1 MKRLT
6 LATLA
11 LLLASAACNVGFPNA
26 VRGSGNIV
34 TQSFDVS
41 GFDQI
46 ELDTI
51 GDVHTEQGDSESLTI
66 ETDDNIL
73 PLLEVVVKDGKLI
86 LRAQDGADFAPSNTI
101 TFRVTVRE
109 LSAITAN
116 ASGDFFVEPITGKS
130 LAVHVN
136 ASGDVNLEGVKVEG
150 FSVTSAGSGDVTVDS
165 LEADDVQ
172 LQLSADGNATLAGE
186 TPSLN
191 VAVNGSGSLHADD
204 LQTSDAVIALRASGN
219 ATVWA
224 ADSLDITLSGS
235 GDLSYYG
242 NPKLRTNL
250 TGSGDV
256 TALGE
261 K

>member
-6 LATLA
+6 FAILV
-11 LLLASAACNVGFPNA
+11 LLLASAACNVGFPSA

-34 TQSFDVS
+34 KQSFDVS

-51 GDVHTEQGDSESLTI
+51 GAVHIEQGDSESLNI

-73 PLLEVVVKDGKLI
+73 PLLEVQVKDGKLI
-86 LRAQDGADFAPSNTI
+86 LCAQDGADFAPSNTI

-109 LSAITAN
+109 LSAVTAN
-116 ASGDFFVEPITGKS
+116 ASGDFFVGPITGKS

-136 ASGDVNLEGVKVEG
+136 ASGDVNLEGVEVG
-150 FSVTSAGSGDVTVDS
+150 QFSVTSAGSGDVTVDS
-165 LEADDVQ
+165 LEADDAKVD
-172 LQLSADGNATLAGE
+172 LSADGSVMLAGG
-186 TPSLN
+186 TLSLS
-191 VAVNGSGSLHADD
+191 VEIKGSGSLRAEG
-204 LQTSDAVIALRASGN
+204 LQASDAVIAVRASGN

-224 ADSLDITLSGS
+224 VDLLDITLSGS

-242 NPKLRTNL
+242 SPKLTTNMS
-250 TGSGDV
+250 GSGDV
-256 TALGE
+256 TALGD

>member
-6 LATLA
+6 LAILA
-11 LLLASAACNVGFPNA
+11 LLLASAACNVGFPSA

-34 TQSFDVS
+34 TQSFGVS
-41 GFDQI
+41 GFDQV

-51 GDVHTEQGDSESLTI
+51 GKVHIEQGDSESLTI

-73 PLLEVVVKDGKLI
+73 SLLEVQVEDGKLI
-86 LRAQDGADFAPSNTI
+86 LRAQDGVNLAMGTVI

-109 LSAITAN
+109 LSAVTAN
-116 ASGDFFVEPITGKS
+116 SSGDFFVEPIAGKS

-136 ASGDVNLEGVKVEG
+136 ASGDVNLEGVQVEK
-150 FSVTSAGSGDVTVDS
+150 FLITSAGSGDVTVDS

-172 LQLSADGNATLAGE
+172 LKLSADGSATLSGE

-191 VAVNGSGSLHADD
+191 AEVNGSGSLHAEA
-204 LQTSDAVIALRASGN
+204 LQASDAGVALRASGN

-224 ADSLDITLSGS
+224 VDSLDITLSGS

-250 TGSGDV
+250 SGSGDI
-256 TALGE
+256 TTLGE